1 MAIERSTGRSILAS
15 AVGYVIAAIVII
27 WLLGAVI
34 GAVLW
39 LVRTVIIVAVVLGL
53 VALYLKL
60 KTPKSV

>member
-39 LVRTVIIVAVVLGL
+39 LVRTVIVVAVVLGL